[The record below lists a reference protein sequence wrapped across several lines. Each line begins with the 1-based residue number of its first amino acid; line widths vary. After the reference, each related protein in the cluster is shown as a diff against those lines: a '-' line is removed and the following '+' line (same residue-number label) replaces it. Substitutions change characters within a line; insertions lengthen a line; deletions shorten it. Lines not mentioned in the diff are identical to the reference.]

1 MALSHLKH
9 AADRAEHA
17 LAPRKVGSG
26 VLANFRATISY
37 HPLGVVGVI
46 GP

>member
-1 MALSHLKH
+1 MALAHQH
-9 AADRAEHA
+9 AAARAEEA
-17 LAPRKVGSG
+17 MAPKKVGTG